1 MARPRFIV
9 VFQGR
14 RIPLPDGEL
23 VVGRGIGCHIRFNA
37 ETVSRQHLRLT
48 VKAGRVL
55 AENLSRTTGTMLNG
69 SRLIGERSL
78 THGDELSLGPRKFQV
93 EVEVADDGGLGG
105 LDEASE
111 HDGDE
116 EVTGIRLADAPPP
129 PPSLPRVGAEL
140 AQEFDFH
147 TCPHCLARV
156 SFRESTCTRCGYAWS
171 AGAPSTVTGRVT
183 LRDMMRD
190 AAPVPA
196 SVPVVYGSAELTI
209 DAIVVDLRR
218 DGAFIPSELLDATS
232 TPCELTLLPD
242 GIFAMKI
249 KGKVTMVRPAA
260 DAHGPAGME
269 VRFGELTAAARA
281 WLDRWLAA
289 RSTE

>member
-1 MARPRFIV
+1 VARPRFIV
-9 VFQGR
+9 VYQGR
-14 RIPLPDGEL
+14 RIPLPDGDL

-48 VKAGRVL
+48 VQDGKVL

-78 THGDELSLGPRKFQV
+78 THGDELTLGPRRFRV
-93 EVEVADDGGLGG
+93 EVEDGDDGGLDT
-105 LDEASE
+105 LERASE

-116 EVTGIRLADAPPP
+116 EVTGIRMPGEPAPARPAVAVP
-129 PPSLPRVGAEL
+129 

-147 TCPHCLARV
+147 TCPQCLARV
-156 SFRESTCTRCGYAWS
+156 AFRESTCARCGFAWS
-171 AGAPSTVTGRVT
+171 ASDPSAVIGRVT
-183 LRDMMRD
+183 MRDMRE

-196 SVPVVYGSAELTI
+196 AVPVVYGSEELTI
-209 DAIVVDLRR
+209 DALVVDLRR
-218 DGAFIPSELLDATS
+218 DSAFIPSELLDAPGAS
-232 TPCELTLLPD
+232 CELTLLPD

-249 KGKVTMVRPAA
+249 KGKVGMVRPVA

-269 VRFGELTAAARA
+269 VRFGELTTSARQ

-289 RSTE
+289 RSSQ